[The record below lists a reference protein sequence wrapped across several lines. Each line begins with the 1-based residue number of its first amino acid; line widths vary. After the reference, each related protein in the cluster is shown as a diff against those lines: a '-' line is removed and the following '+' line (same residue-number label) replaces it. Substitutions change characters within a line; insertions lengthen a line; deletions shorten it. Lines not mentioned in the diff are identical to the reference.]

1 MVWGYVVGVI
11 GHVLLVHN
19 LSLDVTDMADGHHK
33 QVEVVPDIVVSQVVN
48 MAELVEQLEM

>member
-1 MVWGYVVGVI
+1 MVWGCVVVAI

-33 QVEVVPDIVVSQVVN
+33 TGLGAGI
-48 MAELVEQLEM
+48 AGYGAGG